1 MDGKLTSILDWEVKE
16 QLFSPLPNQPKMFKV
31 LSRSDNNEVLG
42 MFSTQYQSFSN
53 ADLTELCSQLEQT
66 GLFTIEGYTTF
77 KKGKKVL
84 AYLKNNNQ
92 MVQVAGHYLKNLLII
107 GNAHDGSSKLFIGS
121 SYKMLR
127 CENQFS
133 TLLRFWEKKHLIN
146 GKKEMI
152 DIHQLI
158 EMFMESHAAMAQT
171 MERWNNT
178 NLDDAAIQSLVEY
191 LFPLRVSKNL
201 DDTNSLNQTLLKRK
215 NLMDAIY
222 SETNQLGKSFWGVFN
237 GITFFTTHVWKS
249 EINHIGN
256 FQSRQERLHQLVL
269 IYLEDLYKEKY
280 SI

>member
-1 MDGKLTSILDWEVKE
+1 M
-16 QLFSPLPNQPKMFKV
+16 
-31 LSRSDNNEVLG
+31 
-42 MFSTQYQSFSN
+42 
-53 ADLTELCSQLEQT
+53 
-66 GLFTIEGYTTF
+66 
-77 KKGKKVL
+77 
-84 AYLKNNNQ
+84 
-92 MVQVAGHYLKNLLII
+92 
-107 GNAHDGSSKLFIGS
+107 
-121 SYKMLR
+121 
-127 CENQFS
+127 
-133 TLLRFWEKKHLIN
+133 IN
-146 GKKEMI
+146 
-152 DIHQLI
+152 IHQLI

-201 DDTNSLNQTLLKRK
+201 DDTNSLNQTLLQRK